1 MMRTKIA
8 HEENEHPSASVAVL
22 SCLKEVIGCTAPNLR
37 VAGEVGVPLKYVPR
51 WFRLHRRV
59 SRTKQTSWVVLPKGT
74 FVPYLYPQ
82 RHPQKKLALGVL
94 CQEVVVID
102 SCSADGWKLV
112 EAGVRPV
119 PVVLVSPVWE

>member
-1 MMRTKIA
+1 MVVDDDKRSNWIRERKPAKNLFAQRGMMRTKIA

-74 FVPYLYPQ
+74 FVPYYT
-82 RHPQKKLALGVL
+82 RNGTHRK
-94 CQEVVVID
+94 
-102 SCSADGWKLV
+102 GWL
-112 EAGVRPV
+112 
-119 PVVLVSPVWE
+119 